1 VSIAL
6 DLTGRVAL
14 VTGASGVVGSGIAR
28 RLAHAG
34 ASVAIHYR
42 TGGEAA
48 RALAVELGDRTAIF
62 EADLVAPE
70 GPDRL
75 LDAVLERFGRLDV
88 LVNNAGI
95 QPVGDLADLDD
106 RQWQEMID
114 TDLTSVHRLT
124 ARAAARM
131 PSGASIVHIA
141 SIEGSQPAPGHGH
154 YAAAK
159 AGVIMHARAAAQ
171 EWGAKGIRVNTVSPG
186 LIRRPGIETDWPE
199 GVGRWERSA
208 PLGRL
213 GTGEDVG
220 DAVAFLVSDLAGWV
234 TGIDLV
240 VDGGVSTR
248 PTW

>member
-1 VSIAL
+1 MSIAI

-14 VTGASGVVGSGIAR
+14 VTGAAGVVGSGIAR
-28 RLAHAG
+28 RLALAG

-42 TGGEAA
+42 TDRDGARLLAA
-48 RALAVELGDRTAIF
+48 ELGDAAATF
-62 EADLVAPE
+62 EADLVSEE
-70 GPDRL
+70 GPDQL

-95 QPVGDLADLDD
+95 QPVGELADLGDG
-106 RQWQEMID
+106 QWRDMID

-124 ARAAARM
+124 TRAAARM
-131 PSGASIVHIA
+131 RSGASIVHIA
-141 SIEGSQPAPGHGH
+141 SIEGSQPVPGHGH

-171 EWGAKGIRVNTVSPG
+171 EWGARGIRVNTVSPG
-186 LIRRPGIETDWPE
+186 LIRRPGIEADWPE

-220 DAVAFLVSDLAGWV
+220 DAVVFLASDLAGWV

-240 VDGGVSTR
+240 VDGGVSTG